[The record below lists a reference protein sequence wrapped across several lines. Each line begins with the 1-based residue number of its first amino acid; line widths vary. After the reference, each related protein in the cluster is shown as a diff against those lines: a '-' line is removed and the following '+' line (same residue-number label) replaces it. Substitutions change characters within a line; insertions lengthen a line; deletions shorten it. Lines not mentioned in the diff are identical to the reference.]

1 MGLHSYEDD
10 EAPEG
15 NKKKKFQEFD
25 CPSCNANNPWPD
37 GFVDRE
43 EVHCHYC
50 GTSYEVRISEEGRV
64 KLKET

>member
-1 MGLHSYEDD
+1 MTLHSHQDD
-10 EAPEG
+10 EVEG
-15 NKKKKFQEFD
+15 TQKKKKFKEFD

-50 GTSYEVRISEEGRV
+50 GSSFEVRVNEEGRF